1 MLDPVPVL
9 DPEPVFELEP
19 PPEVS
24 FSLTVIVQVL
34 FMLSVFSVS

>member
-9 DPEPVFELEP
+9 EPEPVFELEP